1 MKRKVIDIVNR
12 VQKRKAL
19 GIIYNIPKND
29 EGLIHNKLA
38 DEHHLILRGKDVYTN
53 QMLNYRLG
61 YKLKIKHFSFDMM
74 PALIDSKV
82 IVITGADIIKDSYAR
97 VIEDC
102 NKYRIPLMLL
112 MNKDQKM
119 SDLRKLPVYNKIL
132 TIEQNYQTL

>member
-19 GIIYNIPKND
+19 GIIYNIPKSD
-29 EGLIHNKLA
+29 ETLLHNKLL

-61 YKLKIKHFSFDMM
+61 NKLKIKHFSFDML

-82 IVITGADIIKDSYAR
+82 IIITGADIIKDSYTR

-102 NKYRIPLMLL
+102 SKYRIPLMLL